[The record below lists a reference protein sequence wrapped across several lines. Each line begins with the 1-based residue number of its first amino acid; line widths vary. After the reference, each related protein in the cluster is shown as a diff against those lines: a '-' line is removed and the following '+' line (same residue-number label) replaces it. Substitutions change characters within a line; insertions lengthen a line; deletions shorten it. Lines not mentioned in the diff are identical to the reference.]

1 MKYLIITLFTC
12 FSVLNIYSQKIDRWY
27 QDGKVVFQLKQ
38 SVKKP
43 LSESG
48 NVQTRAFSFLKDVEE
63 LFGVHQVIQLHPGID
78 DRLLNR
84 TYQVEFSKINK
95 VEDFVKYLKKI
106 DDLQYAEKKEL
117 HESFLTPNDQYYS
130 NSFNSGQWGLFQIDA
145 PLAWDIST
153 GSSDIVVAVTDNAIN
168 ISHPDLVNKM
178 VPGWDAVDND
188 NDPSPCGGND
198 GFHGS
203 HVSGIVGAETNN
215 NIGVASIGYNVSIMP
230 VKIGDCNTGSLTSG
244 YDGIIWAADN
254 GADVI
259 NMSWGGGGS
268 SNYGQNVCSYAWN
281 LGSILI
287 AAAGNDGTNQQFYP
301 AAYDDV
307 VSVASTTSGDVK
319 SSFSQYGT
327 WVSISAPGS
336 SILST
341 NEGSSYQVTQGTS
354 MASPMVAGLVGLMIS
369 HAPSATPQQVVNCLL
384 SSSENIDGANSN
396 YIGQLGEGRINAY
409 QSLLCMNQ
417 YTYDLDVGVSSI
429 QNPIGSICS
438 ASVDPEVVLTN
449 FGGNTVT
456 SIDLEYQIDAGPVS
470 TFNWT
475 GNLTQGQSVT
485 ITLPSQ
491 TPAAGAHMLTATA
504 LNPNGTTDQNAA
516 NNSETSNFTIVANGQ
531 IATLTILTDCYGS
544 ETSWQIEEDGTGV
557 TMALGGPYEDVT
569 GGVTNVEDVCLAPG
583 CYIFTI
589 NDSYGDG
596 LYGSQW
602 TCNVDGD
609 YFMEDQT
616 GTNLFQM
623 TAQNGDF
630 GSQTTHN
637 FCITSNLSL
646 DAGLSGISYPYGTIC
661 GSSIDPVVQL
671 NNYGTSTLTSVNIVY
686 GYGGPSQTFTWTGS
700 LAQGA
705 SVTVNLP
712 NISVASGS
720 YTFTA
725 FTDLPNGSADLN
737 LANDQSDVEFTLF
750 TGSESLPFSEDFE
763 SNSFNTNSWTV
774 TNPDNGLTWEILTVA
789 GSSPGDKAAK
799 MDLYNYG
806 NGFERDGMQTPP
818 LDFSNYT
825 NVSMTFD
832 HAFRRYNVSSADSLV
847 LLVSTDCGNSF
858 DRIAGYAED
867 GTGSLATAY
876 TNTVEFIPVVGDWCT
891 GTIGADCFTIDLSAY
906 DGESSVVV
914 RFESFNNGIAG
925 NNLFIDNINIDG
937 TEMNNP
943 PVANYSTGGNL
954 CLGED
959 VNFTD
964 NSTGSP
970 TSWSWDF
977 GDLLGTSSQENPTYN
992 YSTSGVYTVTLTTSN
1007 AFGSDTYAQTITVN
1021 SLPSVVASA
1030 SSMNVCLGDTL
1041 ELSATGAD
1049 SFNWDNGL
1057 GSVTNITVVP
1067 SSTITYEVTGTDGN
1081 GCVNVD
1087 QVSIVVNANPTVSVA
1102 STESPSS
1109 CNVSDGSITI
1119 GSGGIGNL
1127 EWIGPVSGNASNVTL
1142 PFTAGGLDPGEYT
1155 FSFTDANGCVAQDIL
1170 ANVIDVNTPSKPII
1184 SQGDTVSLCPGQS
1197 ADLTSSYASGNT
1209 WSTNETAQTIS
1220 VSTIGSY
1227 SVYYSDL
1234 SGCISA
1240 ETFVEVIES
1249 APSSINTN
1257 GTVSIC
1263 LGEDATL
1270 NASGASNY
1278 VWDNGAGSG
1287 ASVVVS
1293 PAVNTTY
1300 IVTGIDASGC
1310 QAQGQVSLVVNSL
1323 PIVTTAADFS
1333 ICYGSTAGLSAI
1345 GASSYSWDNNG
1356 GTGSSISV
1364 SPTATTTYMVT
1375 GTDINGCSD
1384 TNMITITVSSLP
1396 IVSIT
1401 PSTLDT
1407 LCVNGSDP
1415 ITLSGTPSG
1424 GTFTGPGLS
1433 GNVFDPGFAGGVG
1446 SYIINYVY
1454 TDAIGCVGTS
1464 SLEATL
1470 VSCLSLSENLDEKL
1484 ILSPNPNN
1492 GTFNVSGLNENTG
1505 FMIVDAAGRVVHRG
1519 VVQKSKN
1526 TQFLLDLETG
1536 VYFLQGISGDKHTVI
1551 KFVVNN

>member
-12 FSVLNIYSQKIDRWY
+12 FSVLNANSQKVHRWY
-27 QDGKVVFQLKQ
+27 QDGKVVFQLKHD
-38 SVKKP
+38 VKKP
-43 LSESG
+43 ITESG
-48 NVQTRAFSFLKDVEE
+48 IVNITAFQFLKDVEAT
-63 LFGVHQVIQLHPGID
+63 FGVQKISQLHPGID
-78 DRLLNR
+78 DRLLSR
-84 TYQVEFSKINK
+84 TYQVEFSQINR
-95 VEDFVKYLKKI
+95 VSELVTYLSELDQLK
-106 DDLQYAEKKEL
+106 YAERKEL
-117 HESFLTPNDQYYS
+117 HESFLSPNDQYYT
-130 NSFNSGQWGLFQIDA
+130 NSFNSGQWALFQIDA

-215 NIGVASIGYNVSIMP
+215 NIGIASIGYNVSIMP

-281 LGSILI
+281 LGTILI

-307 VSVASTTSGDVK
+307 VAVASTTSGDAK

-341 NEGSSYQVTQGTS
+341 DEGSSYQVTQGTS
-354 MASPMVAGLVGLMIS
+354 MASPLVAGLVGLMIS
-369 HAPSATPQQVVNCLL
+369 HAPSASPQQVVDCLL
-384 SSSENIDGANSN
+384 STAENIDGANSS
-396 YIGQLGEGRINAY
+396 YIGQLGAGRINAY
-409 QSLLCMNQ
+409 QALLCMNQ
-417 YTYDLDVGVSSI
+417 FTYSLDAGVSSI
-429 QNPIGSICS
+429 QNPIGSVCS
-438 ASVDPEVVLTN
+438 AGVDPQIVLTN
-449 FGGNTVT
+449 YGANTISNVD
-456 SIDLEYQIDAGPVS
+456 IEYQIDGGAVS
-470 TFNWT
+470 VFNWT
-475 GNLTQGQSVT
+475 GNLTQGQST
-485 ITLPSQ
+485 IITLPTQ
-491 TPAAGAHMLTATA
+491 LPGAGSHSLTATSV
-504 LNPNGTTDQNAA
+504 NPNGAVDQNAA
-516 NNSETSNFTIVANGQ
+516 NNSEVSNFAIVANGQ
-531 IATLTILTDCYGS
+531 IADLTIVADCYGS
-544 ETSWQIEEDGTGV
+544 EITWQIDEDGTGI
-557 TMALGGPYEDVT
+557 TMASGGPYADVT
-569 GGVTNVEDVCLAPG
+569 GGEINVENVCLASG
-583 CYIFTI
+583 CYVFII

-602 TCNVDGD
+602 TCTVDGN

-616 GTNLFQM
+616 GANLFQM
-623 TAQNGDF
+623 TAANGDF
-630 GSQTTHN
+630 GNQTSHN
-637 FCITSNLSL
+637 FCITSNVSL
-646 DAGLSGISYPYGTIC
+646 DAGLSAVSSPSGTIC
-661 GSSIDPVVQL
+661 NSSIDPVVQL
-671 NNYGTSTLTSVNIVY
+671 NNYGTSTLTSVDIVY
-686 GYGGPSQTFTWTGS
+686 GYGGPSQTYAWTGS
-700 LAQGA
+700 LAQGT

-712 NISVASGS
+712 NMSVASGS

-832 HAFRRYNVSSADSLV
+832 HAFRRYNASSADSLV

-876 TNTVEFIPVVGDWCT
+876 TNTVEFIPAAGDWCT
-891 GTIGADCFTIDLSAY
+891 GTVGADCFTIDLSAY

-943 PVANYSTGGNL
+943 PVANYSTSANL

-959 VNFTD
+959 IIFTN
-964 NSTGSP
+964 NSTGNP

-977 GDLLGTSSQENPTYN
+977 GDLVGTSNLENPIYN
-992 YSTSGVYTVTLTTSN
+992 YSASGTYTVSLTTTN
-1007 AFGSDTYAQTITVN
+1007 PYGSDTYTQTITVN
-1021 SLPSVVASA
+1021 ALPGVVASA
-1030 SSMNVCLGDTL
+1030 SSTNICFGDTVF
-1041 ELSATGAD
+1041 LSASGAD
-1049 SFNWDNGL
+1049 TYSWDNGL
-1057 GSVTNITVVP
+1057 GSGLNIEVAP
-1067 SSTITYEVTGTDGN
+1067 STSIIYEVTGTNVN
-1081 GCVNVD
+1081 GCINVD
-1087 QVSIVVNANPTVSVA
+1087 QVSITVNANPTISVA

-1109 CNVSDGSITI
+1109 CNVTDGSITI

-1127 EWIGPVSGNASNVTL
+1127 EWIGPVSGNASNVSL

-1155 FSFTDANGCVAQDIL
+1155 FSFTDANGCLAQDIL
-1170 ANVIDVNTPSKPII
+1170 ATVIDVSTPSQPII
-1184 SQGDTVSLCPGQS
+1184 SQGDTVSLCPGES
-1197 ADLTSSYASGNT
+1197 VDLTSSYASGNT
-1209 WSTNETAQTIS
+1209 WSTNETTQTIS

-1240 ETFVEVIES
+1240 ETFIEVIES
-1249 APSSINTN
+1249 SPASIVTN
-1257 GTVSIC
+1257 GNVAIC
-1263 LGEDATL
+1263 IGDDAVLT
-1270 NASGASNY
+1270 ASGASNY
-1278 VWDNGAGSG
+1278 TWDNGAGAG
-1287 ASVVVS
+1287 ASVTVS
-1293 PAVNTTY
+1293 PSANTTY
-1300 IVTGIDASGC
+1300 VVTGIDANGC
-1310 QAQGQVSLVVNSL
+1310 QTQGEVSLVVNSL
-1323 PIVTTAADFS
+1323 PVVTTAADFS

-1356 GTGSSISV
+1356 GTGSNVSV
-1364 SPTATTTYMVT
+1364 SPSVTTSYAVT
-1375 GTDINGCSD
+1375 GTDLNGCLGTD
-1384 TNMITITVSSLP
+1384 VITVTVNPLP

-1401 PSTLDT
+1401 PSVLDT
-1407 LCVNGSDP
+1407 LCSNGSDP
-1415 ITLSGTPSG
+1415 ITLTGTPSG
-1424 GTFTGPGLS
+1424 GTFSGPGVM
-1433 GNVFDPGFAGGVG
+1433 GNVFDPGSVGTGSFA
-1446 SYIINYVY
+1446 INYVY
-1454 TDAIGCVGTS
+1454 SDLNGCSGTNY
-1464 SLEATL
+1464 LEAVVL
-1470 VSCLSLSENLDEKL
+1470 NCSALSENLVESVV
-1484 ILSPNPNN
+1484 LSPNPNN
-1492 GTFNVSGLNENTG
+1492 GVFSVSGFSANTD
-1505 FMIVDAAGRVVHRG
+1505 FWILDVRGRVILKG
-1519 VVQKSKN
+1519 VVQSSEN
-1526 TQFLLDLETG
+1526 AQFIMDVDNG
-1536 VYFLQGISGDKHTVI
+1536 VYFLYGSTGGGKTVI
-1551 KFVVNN
+1551 RIVVNK

>member
-1 MKYLIITLFTC
+1 MKYLVITLFTC
-12 FSVLNIYSQKIDRWY
+12 FSVLNVYSQKIDRWY

-38 SVKKP
+38 TVKKP

-48 NVQTRAFSFLKDVEE
+48 NVQVNAFQFLKDVEVI
-63 LFGVHQVIQLHPGID
+63 FGIQQIVQLHPGID
-78 DRLLNR
+78 DRLLDR
-84 TYQVEFSKINK
+84 TYQVEFNKLNK
-95 VEDFVKYLKKI
+95 VEDFVKYLNNI
-106 DDLQYAEKKEL
+106 EDLEYAEKKEL

-130 NSFNSGQWGLFQIDA
+130 NSFNSGQWALFQIEA

-307 VSVASTTSGDVK
+307 VSVASTTSGDAK

-341 NEGSSYQVTQGTS
+341 NEGTSYQVTQGTS

-384 SSSENIDGANSN
+384 SSSDNIDGANSN
-396 YIGQLGEGRINAY
+396 YIGQLGAGRINAY
-409 QSLLCMNQ
+409 QALLCMNQ
-417 YTYDLDVGVSSI
+417 YTYNLDVGVSSI
-429 QNPIGSICS
+429 QSPIGSICS
-438 ASVDPEVVLTN
+438 ADVDPEIVLTN
-449 FGGNTVT
+449 YGGNTVT

-485 ITLPSQ
+485 VSLPNQ
-491 TPAAGAHMLTATA
+491 TPAAGAHVFTATA
-504 LNPNGTTDQNAA
+504 LNPNGTADQNAA

-531 IATLTILTDCYGS
+531 IAALTILTDCYGS
-544 ETSWQIEEDGTGV
+544 EITWQIDEDGTGL
-557 TMALGGPYEDVT
+557 TMASGGPYGDVT
-569 GGVTNVEDVCLAPG
+569 GGETNVENVCLSPG
-583 CYIFTI
+583 CYVFTI

-609 YFMEDQT
+609 YSMEDQT
-616 GTNLFQM
+616 GANLFQM
-623 TAQNGDF
+623 TAPNGDF
-630 GSQTTHN
+630 GNQTTHN

-646 DAGLSGISYPYGTIC
+646 DAGLSDISYPYGTIC
-661 GSSIDPVVQL
+661 NSTIDPVVQL
-671 NNYGTSTLTSVNIVY
+671 NNYGTSTLTSVDIVY
-686 GYGGPSQTFTWTGS
+686 GYGGPSQTYTWTGS

-705 SVTVNLP
+705 SITVNLP
-712 NISVASGS
+712 TVTVASGS

-725 FTDLPNGSADLN
+725 YTDLPNGSADLN
-737 LANDQSDVEFTLF
+737 LANDQSESGFSIF
-750 TGSESLPFSEDFE
+750 TGPESLPFNEDFE
-763 SNSFNTNSWTV
+763 SNTFNTNLWTIS
-774 TNPDNGLTWEILTVA
+774 NPDNGITWEILTVA

-799 MDLYNYG
+799 IDLYNYG

-818 LDFSNYT
+818 LDFSNHT

-832 HAFRRYNVSSADSLV
+832 HAFRRYNTSSADSLV

-858 DRIAGYAED
+858 QRIAGYAED
-867 GTGSLATAY
+867 GTGSLATAV
-876 TNTVEFIPVVGDWCT
+876 TSTVEFIPVVGDWCT

-1049 SFNWDNGL
+1049 SFSWDNGL
-1057 GSVTNITVVP
+1057 GSATTITVVP

-1087 QVSIVVNANPTVSVA
+1087 QVSIVVNANPTVSIA

-1155 FSFTDANGCVAQDIL
+1155 FSFTDANGCAAQDIL
-1170 ANVIDVNTPSKPII
+1170 ANVIDLNTPSQPII
-1184 SQGDTVSLCPGQS
+1184 IQGDTVSLCPGQS
-1197 ADLTSSYASGNT
+1197 TDLTSSYASGNT
-1209 WSTNETAQTIS
+1209 WSTNETTQTIS
-1220 VSTIGSY
+1220 ASTIGSY
-1227 SVYYSDL
+1227 SVYYVDL

-1240 ETFVEVIES
+1240 ETFIEVIENS
-1249 APSSINTN
+1249 PSNIVTN
-1257 GTVSIC
+1257 GNVAIC
-1263 LGEDATL
+1263 IGDDVTL
-1270 NASGASNY
+1270 TASGASNY
-1278 VWDNGAGSG
+1278 TWDNGAGTG
-1287 ASVVVS
+1287 ASVTVS
-1293 PAVNTTY
+1293 PSANTTY
-1300 IVTGIDASGC
+1300 VVTGIDANGC
-1310 QAQGQVSLVVNSL
+1310 QAQGEVSLVVNSL
-1323 PIVTTAADFS
+1323 PVVTTAADFS
-1333 ICYGSTAGLSAI
+1333 ICSGSTAGLSAI

-1356 GTGSSISV
+1356 GNGSNISV
-1364 SPTATTTYMVT
+1364 SPNMTTTYTVT
-1375 GTDINGCSD
+1375 GTDVNGC
-1384 TNMITITVSSLP
+1384 TNTDEIIVTVIPLP
-1396 IVSIT
+1396 TVSIT

-1407 LCVNGSDP
+1407 ICFSGAEP
-1415 ITLSGTPSG
+1415 ISLTGNPSG
-1424 GTFTGPGLS
+1424 GAFYGPGVS
-1433 GNVFDPGFAGGVG
+1433 GNVFDPGSLGTTGAFT
-1446 SYIINYVY
+1446 IDYVY
-1454 TDAIGCVGTS
+1454 SDSNGCVGVS
-1464 SLEATL
+1464 SLEAVI
-1470 VSCLSLSENLDEKL
+1470 VSCLSLSETIADDL

-1492 GTFNVSGLNENTG
+1492 GIFSVSGLTENTD
-1505 FMIVDAAGRVVHRG
+1505 FMIIDAAGRVVHRG
-1519 VVQKSKN
+1519 VVQRPQN
-1526 TQFLLDLETG
+1526 NQFLLNVETG

-1551 KFVVNN
+1551 KFIVNN

>member
-1 MKYLIITLFTC
+1 MRYLIIILFTC
-12 FSVLNIYSQKIDRWY
+12 FSALNVYSQKIDRWY
-27 QDGKVVFQLKQ
+27 QDGKVIFQLKQ

-43 LSESG
+43 ISESG
-48 NVQTRAFSFLKDVEE
+48 TIQVSAFPFLKDIEAS
-63 LFGVHQVIQLHPGID
+63 FGVQKIVQLHPDID

-95 VEDFVKYLKKI
+95 VEDFINYLNKI
-106 DDLQYAEKKEL
+106 DELEYAEKKEL

-130 NSFNSGQWGLFQIDA
+130 NAFNSGQWALFQIDA
-145 PLAWDIST
+145 PSAWDIST

-178 VPGWDAVDND
+178 VAGWDAVDND

-307 VSVASTTSGDVK
+307 VAVASTTSGDAK

-341 NEGSSYQVTQGTS
+341 NEGTSYQVTQGTS

-384 SSSENIDGANSN
+384 SSCDNIDGANSN
-396 YIGQLGEGRINAY
+396 YIGQLGAGRINAY
-409 QSLLCMNQ
+409 QALLCMNQ

-429 QNPIGSICS
+429 LSPIGSICS
-438 ASVDPEVVLTN
+438 AGVDPEIVLTN
-449 FGGNTVT
+449 YGGNTVT
-456 SIDLEYQIDAGPVS
+456 SIDIEYQIDAGPVS

-485 ITLPSQ
+485 VTLPSQ
-491 TPAAGAHMLTATA
+491 TPAAGTHVFTATA
-504 LNPNGTTDQNAA
+504 LNPNGTVDQNGA

-531 IATLTILTDCYGS
+531 IAALTILTDCYGS
-544 ETSWQIEEDGTGV
+544 ETSWQIDEDGTGV
-557 TMALGGPYEDVT
+557 TVASGGPYEDVT

-589 NDSYGDG
+589 NDTYGDG

-602 TCNVDGD
+602 TCTVDGD

-616 GTNLFQM
+616 GANLFQM

-646 DAGLSGISYPYGTIC
+646 DAGLSGISYPNGTIC
-661 GSSIDPVVQL
+661 SSSIDPVVQL
-671 NNYGTSTLTSVNIVY
+671 NNYGTSTLTSVDIVY
-686 GYGGPSQTFTWTGS
+686 GYGGPNQTYTWTGS

-712 NISVASGS
+712 TMTVASGS

-725 FTDLPNGSADLN
+725 YTDLPNGSADLN
-737 LANDQSDVEFTLF
+737 LANDQSGVGFTIF
-750 TGSESLPFSEDFE
+750 TGSESLPFNEDFE
-763 SNSFNTNSWTV
+763 SNTFTTNLWTI
-774 TNPDNGLTWEILTVA
+774 TNLDNGITWEIVTVA

-818 LDFSNYT
+818 LDFSNHT

-832 HAFRRYNVSSADSLV
+832 HAFRRYNASSADSLV

-858 DRIAGYAED
+858 QRIAGYAED

-876 TNTVEFIPVVGDWCT
+876 TNTVEFIPAAGDWCT
-891 GTIGADCFTIDLSAY
+891 GTVGADCFTIDLSAF

-943 PVANYSTGGNL
+943 PVANYSTSANL

-959 VNFTD
+959 INFTD

-977 GDLLGTSSQENPTYN
+977 GDLVGTSSQENPTYN
-992 YSTSGVYTVTLTTSN
+992 YSTSGTYTVTLTTSN
-1007 AFGSDTYAQTITVN
+1007 AFGTDTHAQTITVN
-1021 SLPSVVASA
+1021 SLPSVDASA
-1030 SSMNVCLGDTL
+1030 SSINICLGDTL

-1049 SFNWDNGL
+1049 SFTWDNGL
-1057 GSVTNITVVP
+1057 GSGTTITVVP
-1067 SSTITYEVTGTDGN
+1067 SSSMVYEVTGTDGN
-1081 GCVNVD
+1081 GCVNSD
-1087 QVSIVVNANPTVSVA
+1087 QVTVTVNLNPTISVS
-1102 STESPSS
+1102 STQNPSS
-1109 CNVSDGSITI
+1109 CNASDGFITI
-1119 GSGGIGNL
+1119 GSGGTGNL
-1127 EWIGPVSGNASNVTL
+1127 EWTGPISGSVNNVTL
-1142 PFTAGGLDPGEYT
+1142 PFITSGLGSGSYT
-1155 FSFTDANGCVAQDIL
+1155 FSFTDANGCAAQNISGTIVDPNSPNEPL
-1170 ANVIDVNTPSKPII
+1170 I
-1184 SQGDTVSLCPGQS
+1184 SQGDTISFCQGQS
-1197 ADLTSSYASGNT
+1197 VDLTSSYVSGNT
-1209 WSTNETAQTIS
+1209 WSTNELTQTIS
-1220 VSTIGSY
+1220 VSTVGSY
-1227 SVYYSDL
+1227 SVYYTDP
-1234 SGCISA
+1234 SGCVSA
-1240 ETFVEVIES
+1240 EAFIEVVES
-1249 APSSINTN
+1249 APSNINTN
-1257 GTVSIC
+1257 GNVSIC

-1287 ASVVVS
+1287 ASVTVS
-1293 PAVNTTY
+1293 PSANTTY
-1300 IVTGIDASGC
+1300 VVTGIDANGC
-1310 QAQGQVSLVVNSL
+1310 QAQGEVSLVVNSL
-1323 PIVTTAADFS
+1323 PVVTTATDFS
-1333 ICYGSTAGLSAI
+1333 ICSGSAAGLSAI

-1356 GTGSSISV
+1356 GNGSNISV
-1364 SPTATTTYMVT
+1364 SPNMTTTYTVT
-1375 GTDINGCSD
+1375 GTDVNGC
-1384 TNMITITVSSLP
+1384 TNTDEIIVTVIPLP
-1396 IVSIT
+1396 TVSIT

-1407 LCVNGSDP
+1407 ICFSGAEP
-1415 ITLSGTPSG
+1415 ISLTGNPSG
-1424 GTFTGPGLS
+1424 GAFYGPGVS
-1433 GNVFDPGFAGGVG
+1433 GNVFDPGSLGTTGAFT
-1446 SYIINYVY
+1446 IDYVY
-1454 TDAIGCVGTS
+1454 SDSNGCVGVS
-1464 SLEATL
+1464 SLEAVI
-1470 VSCLSLSENLDEKL
+1470 VSCLSLSETIADDL

-1492 GTFNVSGLNENTG
+1492 GIFSVSGLTENSDFSIFDATG
-1505 FMIVDAAGRVVHRG
+1505 RIVLSGTIHSS
-1519 VVQKSKN
+1519 KSSK
-1526 TQFLLDLETG
+1526 FLINVETG
-1536 VYFLQGISGDKHTVI
+1536 IYFLHGISGGKQTVVR
-1551 KFVVNN
+1551 FVVNN

>member
-1 MKYLIITLFTC
+1 VKYLILTLFTC
-12 FSVLNIYSQKIDRWY
+12 FSVFNVHSQEVHRWY

-38 SVKKP
+38 NEKKP
-43 LSESG
+43 IAEYG
-48 NVQTRAFSFLKDVEE
+48 NIKINAFQFLKDVETT
-63 LFGVHQVIQLHPGID
+63 FGVQKISQLHPGID
-78 DRLLNR
+78 DRLLSR
-84 TYQVEFSKINK
+84 TYQVEFSQINK
-95 VEDFVKYLKKI
+95 VSELVTYLSEL
-106 DDLQYAEKKEL
+106 DELEYAERKEL
-117 HESFLTPNDQYYS
+117 HESFLSPNDQYYA
-130 NSFNSGQWGLFQIDA
+130 NSFNSGQWALFQIDA

-215 NIGVASIGYNVSIMP
+215 NIGIASIGYNVSIMP

-281 LGSILI
+281 LGTILI

-307 VSVASTTSGDVK
+307 VSVASTTSGDAK

-341 NEGSSYQVTQGTS
+341 DEGSSYQVTQGTS
-354 MASPMVAGLVGLMIS
+354 MASPLVAGLVGLMIS
-369 HAPSATPQQVVNCLL
+369 HAPSATPQEVVNCLL
-384 SSSENIDGANSN
+384 SSAENIDGANSN
-396 YIGQLGEGRINAY
+396 YIGQLGAGRINAY
-409 QSLLCMNQ
+409 QALLCMNQ
-417 YTYDLDVGVSSI
+417 FTYDLDVGVSSI
-429 QNPIGSICS
+429 QSPIGSICS
-438 ASVDPEVVLTN
+438 AGVDPEVVLTN
-449 FGGNTVT
+449 YGGNSVT
-456 SIDLEYQIDAGPVS
+456 SIDLQYQIDAGSVS

-485 ITLPSQ
+485 IALPAQ
-491 TPAAGAHMLTATA
+491 TPAAGPHVFTATA
-504 LNPNGTTDQNAA
+504 LNPNGIIDQNAA
-516 NNSETSNFTIVANGQ
+516 NNSEASNFTIVANGQ
-531 IATLTILTDCYGS
+531 IADLTILTDCYGS
-544 ETSWQIEEDGTGV
+544 ETTWQIDQDGTGV
-557 TMALGGPYEDVT
+557 NMASGGPYGDVT
-569 GGVTNVEDVCLAPG
+569 GGETNVENVCLAPG

-602 TCNVDGD
+602 TCTVNGD

-630 GSQTTHN
+630 GNQTTHN

-661 GSSIDPVVQL
+661 SSSIDPVVQL
-671 NNYGTSTLTSVNIVY
+671 NNYGTSTLTSVDIVY
-686 GYGGPSQTFTWTGS
+686 GYGGPNQTYTWTGS

-705 SVTVNLP
+705 SITVNLP
-712 NISVASGS
+712 NMSVVSGS

-725 FTDLPNGSADLN
+725 YTDLPNGSADLN
-737 LANDQSDVEFTLF
+737 LANDQSDVGFTLF
-750 TGSESLPFSEDFE
+750 TGSESLPFNEDFE
-763 SNSFNTNSWTV
+763 SNTFNTNLWTI
-774 TNPDNGLTWEILTVA
+774 TNPDNGVTWEILTVA

-799 MDLYNYG
+799 IDLYNYG

-818 LDFSNYT
+818 LDFSNHT

-832 HAFRRYNVSSADSLV
+832 HAFRRYNTSSADSLV

-858 DRIAGYAED
+858 QRIAGYAED
-867 GTGSLATAY
+867 GTGSLATAV
-876 TNTVEFIPVVGDWCT
+876 TSTVEFIPAVGDWCT

-943 PVANYSTGGNL
+943 PVANYSTNANL

-977 GDLLGTSSQENPTYN
+977 GDLLGTSAIENPTYS
-992 YSTSGVYTVTLTTSN
+992 YAADGTYTVTLTTTN
-1007 AFGSDTYAQTITVN
+1007 AYGSDTYAQTITVN
-1021 SLPSVVASA
+1021 ALPNVVASA
-1030 SSMNVCLGDTL
+1030 SSTNICVGDTVV
-1041 ELSATGAD
+1041 LSASGAD
-1049 SFNWDNGL
+1049 SYSWDNGL
-1057 GSVTNITVVP
+1057 GSGLNIEVTP
-1067 SSTITYEVTGTDGN
+1067 SSTITYQVTGTNGN
-1081 GCVNVD
+1081 GCLNID
-1087 QVSIVVNANPTVSVA
+1087 QVSVTVNTNPAVSVS
-1102 STESPSS
+1102 STEAPSS
-1109 CNVSDGSITI
+1109 CNVSDGTATI
-1119 GSGGIGNL
+1119 GSAGSGNL
-1127 EWIGPVSGNASNVTL
+1127 EWIGPVPGTANNVTL

-1155 FSFTDANGCVAQDIL
+1155 FSFTDANGCIAQDIT
-1170 ANVIDVNTPSKPII
+1170 ATIVDVNAPSEPII
-1184 SQGDTVSLCPGQS
+1184 SQGDTVVLCPGQS
-1197 ADLTSSYASGNT
+1197 INLASSYTSGNT
-1209 WSTNETAQTIS
+1209 WSTNETTQTIS
-1220 VSTIGSY
+1220 VSNIGSY
-1227 SVYYSDL
+1227 SVYYTDP
-1234 SGCISA
+1234 SGCVSV

-1249 APSSINTN
+1249 SQSSINTN
-1257 GTVSIC
+1257 GSVSIC

-1293 PAVNTTY
+1293 PSVNTTY

-1364 SPTATTTYMVT
+1364 SPTSTTTYTVT
-1375 GTDINGCSD
+1375 GTDINGCSGTD
-1384 TNMITITVSSLP
+1384 MITVTVSPLP
-1396 IVSIT
+1396 TVSIT
-1401 PSTLDT
+1401 PSTIDT
-1407 LCVNGSDP
+1407 LCVNGADP

-1433 GNVFDPGFAGGVG
+1433 GNVFQPGSLGGPG
-1446 SYIINYVY
+1446 SYTLNYVY
-1454 TDAIGCVGTS
+1454 TDLIGCVGTS
-1464 SLEATL
+1464 SLEVVL
-1470 VSCLSLSENLDEKL
+1470 VSCLSLSENLIEGL
-1484 ILSPNPNN
+1484 QLWPNPNN
-1492 GTFNVSGLNENTG
+1492 GFFNVSGVNENTVFSIYDATG
-1505 FMIVDAAGRVVHRG
+1505 RIVLERKAQSAEN
-1519 VVQKSKN
+1519 VQ
-1526 TQFLLDLETG
+1526 FRLDVDTG
-1536 VYFLQGISGDKHTVI
+1536 LYFLHAKAGQQSAVI
-1551 KFVVNN
+1551 RLVVNK

>member
-12 FSVLNIYSQKIDRWY
+12 FSVLNANSQKVHRWY
-27 QDGKVVFQLKQ
+27 QDGKVVFQLKHY
-38 SVKKP
+38 VKKP
-43 LSESG
+43 ITESG
-48 NVQTRAFSFLKDVEE
+48 IVNIDAFQFLKDVKAT
-63 LFGVHQVIQLHPGID
+63 FGVQKISQLHPGID
-78 DRLLNR
+78 DRLLSR
-84 TYQVEFSKINK
+84 TYQVEFSQINK
-95 VEDFVKYLKKI
+95 VSELVTYLSE
-106 DDLQYAEKKEL
+106 LNELEYAERKEL
-117 HESFLTPNDQYYS
+117 HESFLSPNDQYYS
-130 NSFNSGQWGLFQIDA
+130 NSFNSGQWALFQIDA

-215 NIGVASIGYNVSIMP
+215 NIGIASIGYNVSIMP

-281 LGSILI
+281 LGTILI

-307 VSVASTTSGDVK
+307 VSVASTTTGDSK

-341 NEGSSYQVTQGTS
+341 DEGSSYQVTQGTS
-354 MASPMVAGLVGLMIS
+354 MASPLVAGLVGLMIS
-369 HAPSATPQQVVNCLL
+369 HAPSASPQQVVDCLL
-384 SSSENIDGANSN
+384 STAENIDGANSN
-396 YIGQLGEGRINAY
+396 YIGQLGAGRINAY
-409 QSLLCMNQ
+409 QALLCMNQ
-417 YTYDLDVGVSSI
+417 YTYNLDVGVSSI
-429 QNPIGSICS
+429 QSPIGSICS
-438 ASVDPEVVLTN
+438 ADVDPEIVLTN
-449 FGGNTVT
+449 YGGNTVT
-456 SIDLEYQIDAGPVS
+456 SIDIEYQIDAGPVS

-485 ITLPSQ
+485 VSLPNQ
-491 TPAAGAHMLTATA
+491 TPAAGAHVLTATA
-504 LNPNGTTDQNAA
+504 LNPNGTADQNAA
-516 NNSETSNFTIVANGQ
+516 NNSEISNFTIVANGQ
-531 IATLTILTDCYGS
+531 IADLTILTDCYGS
-544 ETSWQIEEDGTGV
+544 EITWQIDEDGTGV
-557 TMALGGPYEDVT
+557 TMASGGPYADVT
-569 GGVTNVEDVCLAPG
+569 GGEINVENVCLASG
-583 CYIFTI
+583 CYIFII

-602 TCNVDGD
+602 TCTVDGN

-616 GTNLFQM
+616 GANLFQM
-623 TAQNGDF
+623 TAVNGDF
-630 GSQTTHN
+630 GNQTSHN
-637 FCITSNLSL
+637 FCITSNVSL
-646 DAGLSGISYPYGTIC
+646 DAGLSAVSSPSGTIC
-661 GSSIDPVVQL
+661 NSSIDPVVQL
-671 NNYGTSTLTSVNIVY
+671 NNYGTSTLTSVDIVY
-686 GYGGPSQTFTWTGS
+686 GYGGPNQTYTWTGS

-712 NISVASGS
+712 NMSVASGS

-725 FTDLPNGSADLN
+725 YTNLPNGSADLN
-737 LANDQSDVEFTLF
+737 LVNDQSDVGFTLF
-750 TGSESLPFSEDFE
+750 TGPESLPFNEDFE
-763 SNSFNTNSWTV
+763 SNTFNANLWTIS
-774 TNPDNGLTWEILTVA
+774 NPDIGITWEILTVA

-818 LDFSNYT
+818 LDFSNHT

-832 HAFRRYNVSSADSLV
+832 HAFRRYNTSSADSLL

-858 DRIAGYAED
+858 QQIAGYAED
-867 GTGSLATAY
+867 GTGSLATAV
-876 TNTVEFIPVVGDWCT
+876 TSTVEFVPVVGDWCT

-943 PVANYSTGGNL
+943 PVANYSTNPNL

-977 GDLLGTSSQENPTYN
+977 GDLLGTSAIENPTYN
-992 YSTSGVYTVTLTTSN
+992 YAASGTYTVTLTTTN
-1007 AFGSDTYAQTITVN
+1007 PYGSDTYAQTITVN
-1021 SLPSVVASA
+1021 ALPGVVASA
-1030 SSMNVCLGDTL
+1030 SSTNICFGDTVF
-1041 ELSATGAD
+1041 LSASGAD
-1049 SFNWDNGL
+1049 SYSWDNGL
-1057 GSVTNITVVP
+1057 GSGLNIEVAP
-1067 SSTITYEVTGTDGN
+1067 SSTITYEVTGTNVN
-1081 GCVNVD
+1081 GCINVD
-1087 QVSIVVNANPTVSVA
+1087 QVSITVNANPTVSLA

-1155 FSFTDANGCVAQDIL
+1155 FSFTDANGCDAQDIL
-1170 ANVIDVNTPSKPII
+1170 ANVVDVNTPNEPII
-1184 SQGDTVSLCPGQS
+1184 SQGDTVSFCPGQS
-1197 ADLTSSYASGNT
+1197 ADLSSSYASGNT
-1209 WSTNETAQTIS
+1209 WSTNETSQTIS

-1240 ETFVEVIES
+1240 ETFIEVIES
-1249 APSSINTN
+1249 SPASIVTN
-1257 GTVSIC
+1257 GNVAIC
-1263 LGEDATL
+1263 IGDDAVLT
-1270 NASGASNY
+1270 ASGASNY
-1278 VWDNGAGSG
+1278 TWDNGAGAG
-1287 ASVVVS
+1287 ASVTVS
-1293 PAVNTTY
+1293 PSANTTY
-1300 IVTGIDASGC
+1300 VVTGIDANGC
-1310 QAQGQVSLVVNSL
+1310 QAQGEVSLVINSL
-1323 PIVTTAADFS
+1323 PVVTTAADFS

-1345 GASSYSWDNNG
+1345 GASSYAWDNNG

-1364 SPTATTTYMVT
+1364 SPTMTTTYTVT
-1375 GTDINGCSD
+1375 GTDINGCAD
-1384 TNMITITVSSLP
+1384 TSMITVTVSPLP

-1401 PSTLDT
+1401 PSSLDT
-1407 LCVNGSDP
+1407 LCVSGADP

-1424 GTFTGPGLS
+1424 GIFTGPGLS
-1433 GNVFDPGFAGGVG
+1433 SNVFNPGSVGGVG
-1446 SYIINYVY
+1446 SYTINYVY
-1454 TDAIGCVGTS
+1454 TDVIGCVGTS
-1464 SLEATL
+1464 SLEAIL
-1470 VSCLSLSENLDEKL
+1470 VSCLSLSENLIEGL
-1484 ILSPNPNN
+1484 QLWPNPNN
-1492 GTFNVSGLNENTG
+1492 GFFNVSGFSANTD
-1505 FMIVDAAGRVVHRG
+1505 FWILDVRGRVILKG
-1519 VVQKSKN
+1519 VVQSSEN
-1526 TQFLLDLETG
+1526 AQFIMDVDNG
-1536 VYFLQGISGDKHTVI
+1536 VYFLYGSTGGGKTVI
-1551 KFVVNN
+1551 RIVVNN